1 MKSLKQIGIFT
12 GKFKPPHI
20 GHYSSIL
27 QIAKDNDETYIF
39 VSPKSEGSITG
50 EMATAI
56 LKLYF
61 SKKPNIHIH
70 LAEVTPVSSAYEFVE
85 KLGKNKSGA
94 HFRVN
99 LYALPE
105 DMNRFGQM
113 EKWLGENTEIER
125 IETDRPEFI
134 DSSTET
140 TKDPDGVSGTLMRKF
155 VNDNDKT
162 SFFKGLPNSVDKD
175 EIWKII
181 KKEVTENGTYSIPA
195 DSFDQSQDMNIQPS
209 LINVQTGGIPRHWS
223 PSTRYS
229 RIDLKNNQIAKS
241 TSKMVKTFSEFVE
254 ESQAINNVF
263 NK

>member
-12 GKFKPPHI
+12 GKFKPPHL

-27 QIAKDNDETYIF
+27 QIAKDNDETHIF
-39 VSPKSEGSITG
+39 VSQKRKDSITG
-50 EMATAI
+50 EMATDI

-61 SKKPNIHIH
+61 SKRPNIHIH
-70 LAEVTPVSSAYEFVE
+70 LAKVTPVRSAYEFVE
-85 KLGKNKSGA
+85 ELGKNKSEA
-94 HFRVN
+94 HFKVN

-113 EKWLGENTEIER
+113 EKWLGENTKIER
-125 IETDRPEFI
+125 IETGRPEFI
-134 DSSTET
+134 DASAET

-195 DSFDQSQDMNIQPS
+195 DSFNQSRDMNIQPS

-241 TSKMVKTFSEFVE
+241 TSKIVKTFSEFIE

>member
-27 QIAKDNDETYIF
+27 QIAENNDETYIF

-50 EMATAI
+50 AMATAI

-61 SKKPNIHIH
+61 SKKPNIHIR
-70 LAEVTPVSSAYEFVE
+70 LAEVTPVRSAYEFVE
-85 KLGKNKSGA
+85 ELGKNKSKA
-94 HFRVN
+94 HFKVN

-140 TKDPDGVSGTLMRKF
+140 NKDPDGVSGTLMRKF

-181 KKEVTENGTYSIPA
+181 KEEVAENGTYSIPA
-195 DSFDQSQDMNIQPS
+195 DSFDQSRDMNIQPS
-209 LINVQTGGIPRHWS
+209 LINVQTGGIPRHW
-223 PSTRYS
+223 
-229 RIDLKNNQIAKS
+229 LKNTRFSQIDFRNSQISNNK
-241 TSKMVKTFSEFVE
+241 SKMVKTFREFIE
-254 ESQAINNVF
+254 ESRAINNRF